1 MLKHNLKDWKL
12 YKNDWKE
19 MINADVP
26 GDITIDL
33 YHAKKIPNPYFG
45 LNHRD
50 IRWTTE
56 EDFTYENFFVVDKSL
71 FEQDEIYLNFDGI
84 DTYSEI
90 YLNGILLGK
99 TDNMFIK
106 YRFEV
111 KKLLCKKGEN
121 HLQVK
126 MISVYS
132 VMDNLDTTGYFGTFN
147 VARLFLRKA
156 QCHFGWDWA
165 PELCGYGIW
174 GDVYLT
180 GESALR
186 IEDVTYKTVNDG
198 WVSLFCELNYNI
210 RATVDDYGKAID
222 GTSQEAKQ
230 DTLVYRVEKTP
241 GSGDFLQVSAS
252 VTGKKNFA
260 NLKLEN
266 PKLWWPIGY
275 GDQPLYAYEVSLYR
289 EGKQVSLK
297 KGRLAFRTIELD
309 ETPQDEKMLGYG
321 LKINGEKIFVRGSNW
336 VPIECFTGT
345 VKEEKYKT
353 LIDYALHGNLNMLRV
368 WGGGI
373 YEKDVFYDLCDE
385 KGIMVWQDFMFA
397 CSDLPEDDPTW
408 LKRTLE
414 ECRYQILRLRNH
426 PSLVY
431 WCGGNEKTGSYG
443 LQISKG
449 DFFVDNVLHG
459 LVKTL
464 DKSRPYA
471 RQSPCSYT
479 DVGNDIFSGESHYN
493 SLEKSLV
500 EGVKN
505 YRKLITGAVVPF
517 ISECALMGPNSIQT
531 NKKIYPEDK
540 LWPVNEYWEDR
551 LMDNPYGAV
560 LITFANRQKYYA
572 ETLYGEL
579 KNLQDFTA
587 KGMLMHAEL
596 FRAECEMAR
605 RNKGKTQGFLN
616 WMYSDI
622 WPSGSWSVID
632 YFGEPKQVY
641 YQMRKSY
648 APLLVSF
655 VQNADEKT
663 ELIVVNDCLEK
674 YEGKLVY
681 GMKSINGTII
691 FKKEISICVNAN
703 DIMIQVM
710 DCDELPNDV
719 YWFATYIVGGKQ
731 EKTLYS
737 PTFWTGTYVSDYT
750 YETKRLDE
758 KTMKIILR
766 ANAFAKSVFLSF
778 DDNYLY
784 SYSDNYFDLEAGDE
798 KEIIVTTQQGNFN
811 NLVVTDFAE
820 MTK

>member
-1 MLKHNLKDWKL
+1 
-12 YKNDWKE
+12 
-19 MINADVP
+19 
-26 GDITIDL
+26 
-33 YHAKKIPNPYFG
+33 
-45 LNHRD
+45 
-50 IRWTTE
+50 
-56 EDFTYENFFVVDKSL
+56 
-71 FEQDEIYLNFDGI
+71 
-84 DTYSEI
+84 
-90 YLNGILLGK
+90 
-99 TDNMFIK
+99 
-106 YRFEV
+106 
-111 KKLLCKKGEN
+111 
-121 HLQVK
+121 
-126 MISVYS
+126 
-132 VMDNLDTTGYFGTFN
+132 
-147 VARLFLRKA
+147 
-156 QCHFGWDWA
+156 
-165 PELCGYGIW
+165 
-174 GDVYLT
+174 
-180 GESALR
+180 
-186 IEDVTYKTVNDG
+186 
-198 WVSLFCELNYNI
+198 
-210 RATVDDYGKAID
+210 
-222 GTSQEAKQ
+222 
-230 DTLVYRVEKTP
+230 
-241 GSGDFLQVSAS
+241 
-252 VTGKKNFA
+252 
-260 NLKLEN
+260 
-266 PKLWWPIGY
+266 
-275 GDQPLYAYEVSLYR
+275 
-289 EGKQVSLK
+289 
-297 KGRLAFRTIELD
+297 
-309 ETPQDEKMLGYG
+309 
-321 LKINGEKIFVRGSNW
+321 
-336 VPIECFTGT
+336 
-345 VKEEKYKT
+345 
-353 LIDYALHGNLNMLRV
+353 
-368 WGGGI
+368 
-373 YEKDVFYDLCDE
+373 
-385 KGIMVWQDFMFA
+385 
-397 CSDLPEDDPTW
+397 
-408 LKRTLE
+408 
-414 ECRYQILRLRNH
+414 
-426 PSLVY
+426 
-431 WCGGNEKTGSYG
+431 
-443 LQISKG
+443 
-449 DFFVDNVLHG
+449 
-459 LVKTL
+459 
-464 DKSRPYA
+464 
-471 RQSPCSYT
+471 
-479 DVGNDIFSGESHYN
+479 
-493 SLEKSLV
+493 
-500 EGVKN
+500 
-505 YRKLITGAVVPF
+505 
-517 ISECALMGPNSIQT
+517 
-531 NKKIYPEDK
+531 
-540 LWPVNEYWEDR
+540 
-551 LMDNPYGAV
+551 MDNPYGAV